1 MRATRSVVCSS
12 KSVRG
17 VQIAGSSKKAIYA
30 ALVGNSLIAVTKFI
44 AATLSGSSA
53 MLSEGIH
60 SLVDTGNQLLL
71 LYGLKRAEKPP
82 SPEFPFGHGKEVYF
96 WSFVVAMLI
105 FGLGASVS
113 IYQGWQHLIHP
124 QEITNIGINY
134 AVLGFAVVFES
145 VALAVAFREFRAHV
159 RAQDPEMGYF
169 EAVKQGKDPS
179 IFVVVFEDSAA
190 LLGLVIAICGLLLYQ
205 ITGLPQFDAAA
216 SIVIGVVLAA
226 TAWWLA
232 YESKGLLI
240 GESAHPRLVQK
251 IREIVGAHQHIL
263 HINELATLH
272 MGPTR
277 IIVTLSVDFVDGI
290 DSATVENTV
299 TRLNRAVKALDDSIH
314 RVFVEAEHR
323 VDHHPGHRPEAGT

>member
-1 MRATRSVVCSS
+1 M
-12 KSVRG
+12 
-17 VQIAGSSKKAIYA
+17 AGSSKKAIYA
-30 ALVGNSLIAVTKFI
+30 ALVGNSLIAVTKFV

-53 MLSEGIH
+53 MMSEAIH
-60 SLVDTGNQLLL
+60 SLVDTGNQVLL
-71 LYGLKRAEKPP
+71 LYGLKRAERPP

-113 IYQGWQHLIHP
+113 IYQGWQHLLHP
-124 QEITNIGINY
+124 QQITNIGVNY
-134 AVLGFAVVFES
+134 AVLGFAIVFEG

-159 RAQDPEMGYF
+159 RAQDAEMGYF
-169 EAVKQGKDPS
+169 EAVRQGKDPT
-179 IFVVVFEDSAA
+179 IFVVVFEDCAA
-190 LLGLVIAICGLLLYQ
+190 LLGLVMALAGLVLYQ
-205 ITGLPQFDAAA
+205 VTGNPQFDAAA
-216 SIVIGVVLAA
+216 SIVIGLILAS

-232 YESKGLLI
+232 YETKGLLI
-240 GESAHPRLVQK
+240 GESAHPRLVER
-251 IREIVGAHQHIL
+251 IREIVGAHRHIL

-290 DSATVENTV
+290 DSGTVEDTV
-299 TRLNRAVKALDDSIH
+299 TGLNRAVKALDSSIH

-323 VDHHPGHRPEAGT
+323 IDHESGLS